1 MAKKIIATIS
11 LVLIGLLIVATI
23 VMANVKVDYSVRC
36 NAPDDIIVVTP
47 SGSMPDP
54 STEQEQEI
62 VKLISNASK
71 RSSLSALFDGALFDK
86 ARIEDVNSSN
96 ASRTTIVKKSN
107 CYYVQYVY
115 NEAQVLKYGKEDYK
129 DANGSLYYYKRLWF
143 EVPASNE
150 EEVTVYIVPWF
161 DTDGVNKNPKSDN
174 YTKVKKVSADLTAL
188 YDYLKTL

>member
-71 RSSLSALFDGALFDK
+71 RSSLSALFDGSLFDN
-86 ARIEDVNSSN
+86 ARIIIRD
-96 ASRTTIVKKSN
+96 
-107 CYYVQYVY
+107 YG
-115 NEAQVLKYGKEDYK
+115 LKF
-129 DANGSLYYYKRLWF
+129 LHQTKRKLQF
-143 EVPASNE
+143 ISCHGL
-150 EEVTVYIVPWF
+150 TQ
-161 DTDGVNKNPKSDN
+161 
-174 YTKVKKVSADLTAL
+174 TAL
-188 YDYLKTL
+188 IKIQRVITTLKFIKFQPI